1 MLSAQKGF
9 LVAWIILFDIE
20 RGVGCA
26 ENLRKFQQKYSI
38 LAFIVGLQV
47 LGLDF
52 FMQRGIMRHL
62 IY

>member
-1 MLSAQKGF
+1 MLLVQKEF

-20 RGVGCA
+20 RGVDCV
-26 ENLRKFQQKYSI
+26 ENLRKFQQKYFI

-47 LGLDF
+47 LGLDIL
-52 FMQRGIMRHL
+52 MQRGITRHL